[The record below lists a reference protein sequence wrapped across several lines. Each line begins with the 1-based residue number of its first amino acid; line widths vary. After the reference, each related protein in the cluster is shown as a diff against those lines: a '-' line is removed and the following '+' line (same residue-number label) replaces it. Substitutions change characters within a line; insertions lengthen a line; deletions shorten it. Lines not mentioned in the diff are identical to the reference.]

1 LRPTLAD
8 RIASYLSQRIDYE
21 PNPYYKGRY
30 FVARQILVYLHTSKP
45 YEVAEAVFRQT
56 HFSRKIERWFE
67 VRREQFPC
75 LHINFDGSLG
85 DWKDRAEVIELPKVR
100 KAAA

>member
-1 LRPTLAD
+1 LAEPVD
-8 RIASYLSQRIDYE
+8 RVASYLSQRIDYE

-30 FVARQILVYLHTSKP
+30 FVARQILVYLNTPKP

-56 HFSRKIERWFE
+56 RFSRKIERWFE

-85 DWKDRAEVIELPKVR
+85 DWKEKAEVIEIPKAR